1 MSVVYFILLL
11 GGLIFFHEL
20 GHYVMARLLGV
31 HVVTFSIGFGP
42 TLLSWRSRGTDYRL
56 AALPLGGYVK
66 LLGDDPGE
74 EVPEGLN
81 SRAFMEQTL
90 WRRFLIIFGGPLFN
104 LILPFLVFFI
114 LGLTTPR
121 LSPAVVGSAAPDGPA
136 YKAGLRSGDHIV
148 EVDGHETRYWWQLVD
163 VVAKRPGREVPVT
176 YERDGKQ
183 HKTRLTPA
191 AVDVVRIR
199 ELGVTDRVGRIE
211 VALLYARPIIRVE
224 ADSPAWT
231 AGLRT
236 GDRLLAV
243 GGRKVERWSEVDRF
257 LKSSPGAFDFV
268 ALRGEKTSGTGGATP
283 AVLLDI
289 AGEPVSGRVEP
300 GPGGSTGIATA
311 EFVVT
316 SVEKDTPA
324 ATAGLKPGDE
334 ILSVDGRRFASWPYL
349 RQVLDNGGTAGRSL
363 QVRRGAEVLELPLA
377 LVEES
382 RKTEINTE
390 IKVLI
395 FGAFNSSHYDYVASI
410 PNEDRLAYGLHRMV
424 ADSMDAMRLTVLGIA
439 GLFAGQVSFKDMG
452 GPILVYNL
460 ASATE
465 GRGWEYFFR
474 IMVILSINLG
484 LINLFPIPVLDG
496 GHIMFIAIEAVR
508 RKPISLRVRQGATY
522 VGLGLILMLMI
533 LVFRNDIERNWD
545 SISRFL
551 GG

>member
-42 TLLSWRSRGTDYRL
+42 TLAAWRRRGTQYRV

-74 EVPEGLN
+74 EVPEGLE
-81 SRAFMEQTL
+81 SRAFLEQTL
-90 WRRFLIIFGGPLFN
+90 WRRFLIVFGGPLFN
-104 LILPFLVFFI
+104 LILPFFVFFV
-114 LGLTTPR
+114 LGLTTPK

-148 EVDGHETRYWWQLVD
+148 EVDGQETRYWWQLVH
-163 VVAKRPGREVPVT
+163 VVGGRPGREVDVV
-176 YERDGKQ
+176 YEREGER
-183 HKTRLTPA
+183 HRTRLTPTP
-191 AVDVVRIR
+191 VDVVRIR
-199 ELGVTDRVGRIE
+199 ELGVTDHVGRIE
-211 VALLYARPIIRVE
+211 VALLFARPIIRVE
-224 ADSPAWT
+224 ADSPAWK

-236 GDRLLAV
+236 GDRLLSV
-243 GGRKVERWSEVDRF
+243 GGRKVERWSEVERV
-257 LKSSPGAFDFV
+257 LESSRGPLDVV
-268 ALRGEKTSGTGGATP
+268 ALRGEQTSAKGEPSP
-283 AVLLDI
+283 AVLLDM
-289 AGEPVSGRVEP
+289 ATGPVVARVEP
-300 GPGGSTGIATA
+300 AEGEETGIASA

-316 SVEKDTPA
+316 TVEEGTPA
-324 ATAGLKPGDE
+324 AAAGLKPGDE
-334 ILSVDGRRFASWPYL
+334 ILSVDGRRFASWPYF
-349 RQVLDNGGTAGRSL
+349 RQVLDNGGTKPRTL
-363 QVRRGAEVLELPLA
+363 QVRRGKEVLELPLTLA
-377 LVEES
+377 EVK

-390 IKVLI
+390 IRVLI
-395 FGAFNSSHYDYVASI
+395 FGASNSSHYDYVGSI
-410 PNEDRLAYGLHRMV
+410 PNTDRIAFGLHRMISDT
-424 ADSMDAMRLTVLGIA
+424 ADAMRLTVLGIA
-439 GLFAGQVSFKDMG
+439 GLFAGRVSFKDMG

-484 LINLFPIPVLDG
+484 LLNLFPIPVLDG

-508 RKPISLRVRQGATY
+508 RKPISLRVRQAATY

-545 SISRFL
+545 SISRVL